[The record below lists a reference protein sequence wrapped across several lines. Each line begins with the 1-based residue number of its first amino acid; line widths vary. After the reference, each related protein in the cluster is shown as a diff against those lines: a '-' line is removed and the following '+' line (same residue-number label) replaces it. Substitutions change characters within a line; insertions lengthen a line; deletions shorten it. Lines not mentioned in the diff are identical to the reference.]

1 MNSRYLGLALTL
13 SVAFAV
19 VACSDNDD
27 KNPVGVSGSK
37 GGSKA
42 AGCNF
47 TLNSK
52 TWEFSQVLPGSGSTI
67 PATYKYTFGSGS
79 KYTQAVS
86 VYTNDAAAKATCDNI
101 EAVKAYADAN
111 IKCQNGMLV
120 STTTTEMDYTDYGY
134 SSKEEFFQATMATC
148 KAALNGNQGDELGP
162 GDDYGDDNGYYG
174 DDGDD
179 NVYCSREG
187 AKKKIEGVDAVCKDG
202 LWTPAILLESCV
214 NGQKTTLGQGDDAI
228 PLLCE
233 NGEWGVDYDAYIEM
247 LGGESYYTDY

>member
-79 KYTQAVS
+79 NYTQTVS
-86 VYTNDAAAKATCDNI
+86 VYTNDASAKNTCDNI
-101 EAVKAYADAN
+101 DA
-111 IKCQNGMLV
+111 IREYSDVDMKCENGMLV
-120 STTTTEMDYTDYGY
+120 TTTTSEMDYTDYGY
-134 SSKEEFFQATMATC
+134 SSKQEFFQATMAAC
-148 KAALNGNQGDELGP
+148 KAALANNEGDDD
-162 GDDYGDDNGYYG
+162 DDYGDWDDDGDDG

-187 AKKKIEGVDAVCKDG
+187 AKKKIEGIDAVCHDG
-202 LWTPAILLESCV
+202 EWIPALMLESCV

>member
-79 KYTQAVS
+79 TPM
-86 VYTNDAAAKATCDNI
+86 TPPPRPPAT
-101 EAVKAYADAN
+101 
-111 IKCQNGMLV
+111 
-120 STTTTEMDYTDYGY
+120 T
-134 SSKEEFFQATMATC
+134 SK
-148 KAALNGNQGDELGP
+148 P
-162 GDDYGDDNGYYG
+162 
-174 DDGDD
+174 
-179 NVYCSREG
+179 SRPTR
-187 AKKKIEGVDAVCKDG
+187 
-202 LWTPAILLESCV
+202 TP
-214 NGQKTTLGQGDDAI
+214 T
-228 PLLCE
+228 
-233 NGEWGVDYDAYIEM
+233 
-247 LGGESYYTDY
+247 